1 MNDHEYILSEIA
13 TAERDHDPLYKVSIK
28 FSGSKHSSRNV
39 DLTKQQL
46 EAIKAIFAG
55 VGQ

>member
-1 MNDHEYILSEIA
+1 MNDDEYILREIA
-13 TAERDHDPLYKVSIK
+13 TAERDHDPQYRVSVK
-28 FSGSKHSSRNV
+28 FSGSKNSSRNV

-55 VGQ
+55 VEE